1 MQTEDKMAIFLY
13 IVGEEQAQKIIR
25 ILDSGEIRRL
35 LPALQR
41 VTKPSAELQQ
51 NILAEFSLLG
61 YQSNAEPG
69 NCVNIFRRLW
79 HDEEK
84 KPKQYIF
91 PC

>member
-51 NILAEFSLLG
+51 NILAEFSFIAI
-61 YQSNAEPG
+61 S
-69 NCVNIFRRLW
+69 CISISTV
-79 HDEEK
+79 
-84 KPKQYIF
+84 F
-91 PC
+91 PCIFLSPYNF